1 MHYIILSFTH
11 KNTTMS
17 IRDRLAFNDDG
28 TKTNFLIQTVTS
40 PFVNEAF
47 VLSTCNR
54 IEVISSCNNLKAAGQ
69 HLFTLLHEHSGIARS
84 ELERRAELFEDE
96 SAVHH
101 LFSVASSLDSLIVG
115 ETQIAGQLKDAFR
128 YAMQK
133 EVCGEKLSRVVNYG
147 FKCAAE
153 VRNRTS
159 ISSKPVSVASVAVA
173 AARRA
178 FGSLEGKRA
187 LVIGSGEMS
196 VIAARTLK
204 NHGAQIALMNRTM
217 AKIEEL
223 ALEVDAKLV
232 PFARLKEVLG
242 AYDMLFTATGS
253 VTPIIQG
260 TVPLKNSH
268 ERHWYDMAVPRDIE
282 QLSHDGLT
290 IHRVDDLKNEVDE
303 NIMLREGEAKASFA
317 IVGRYTTEF
326 YSWLKARNIEPLI
339 KTMYLRAESAAAEET
354 ARAVSKGFIPPTHAH
369 SARKLA
375 EQSLKRYLHPISE
388 QLREAAN
395 EGDIDAVIASVAF
408 ILNTQE
414 E

>member
-11 KNTTMS
+11 KNTTMT
-17 IRDRLAFNDDG
+17 IRDRLAFNEESA
-28 TKTNFLIQTVTS
+28 KTDFLNRTVAS

-54 IEVISSCNNLKAAGQ
+54 IEVISSCNNLTEAGQ
-69 HLFTLLHEHSGIARS
+69 HLFALLHDHSGIARS
-84 ELERRAELFEDE
+84 ELERRAELFEDQG
-96 SAVHH
+96 AVHH

-128 YAMQK
+128 FATEQG
-133 EVCGEKLSRVVNYG
+133 VCGEKLSRAVNYG
-147 FKCAAE
+147 FRCAAE

-178 FGSLEGKRA
+178 FDSLEGKRA

-204 NHGAQIALMNRTM
+204 NHGAQISLMNRTM

-223 ALEVDAKLV
+223 ASEVNAKLV
-232 PFARLKEVLG
+232 PFSRLNEVLG
-242 AYDMLFTATGS
+242 EYDMLFTATGS
-253 VTPIIQG
+253 ETPIIQG
-260 TVPLKNSH
+260 ALKLKNSH

-282 QLSHDGLT
+282 QLSYEGLT

-303 NIMLREGEAKASFA
+303 NIMLREEEAKASFA

-326 YSWLKARNIEPLI
+326 YNWLKARNIEPLI
-339 KTMYLRAESAAAEET
+339 KTMYQRAESAAAEET
-354 ARAVSKGFIPPTHAH
+354 ARAVSKGFIPPMHAD

-375 EQSLKRYLHPISE
+375 EQSLKRYLHPISQ

-395 EGDIDAVIASVAF
+395 GGDIDAVIASVAF